1 MQHRLILNSRVNL
14 APEQPELEQGMR
26 SIQFMDGTMID
37 ADLIIPAV
45 GQKPNNELVSG
56 LQKVGGP
63 ALINPKNGFICVK
76 PTLQLL
82 DPQYSHIF
90 AVGDIADTG
99 AHKAA
104 RPGAAQAKVVAQ
116 NILDLFEGKQASEKI
131 VINPPGIHLT
141 LGLVGHFSVLEL
153 E

>member
-14 APEQPELEQGMR
+14 TPDQPELEHGMQ
-26 SIQFMDGTMID
+26 SIQLMDGTKID

-45 GQKPNNELVSG
+45 GQKPNNELISC
-56 LQKVGGP
+56 LEKVGSP
-63 ALINPKNGFICVK
+63 ALINPKNGFICVR

-82 DPQYSHIF
+82 DPQYGHIF

-116 NILDLFEGKQASEKI
+116 NILDLVEGKQPGEEI
-131 VINPPGIHLT
+131 VISPPGIHLT
-141 LGLVGHFSVLEL
+141 LGLVCSRSNPES
-153 E
+153 